1 MFISREKSLDK
12 IQHLLQIK
20 RKKKSFKQTSNR
32 NELPKADRV
41 SYSVYETPRVNILN
55 SERLNVCLYD

>member
-20 RKKKSFKQTSNR
+20 RKKKAFSKLVTETNFLKLIEYHTVSMKHL
-32 NELPKADRV
+32 ELTYLTVKD
-41 SYSVYETPRVNILN
+41 
-55 SERLNVCLYD
+55 